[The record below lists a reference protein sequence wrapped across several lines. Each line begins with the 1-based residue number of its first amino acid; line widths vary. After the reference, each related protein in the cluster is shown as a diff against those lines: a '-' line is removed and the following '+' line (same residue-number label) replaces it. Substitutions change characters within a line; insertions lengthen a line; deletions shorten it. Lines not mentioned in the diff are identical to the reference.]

1 MGVKKILPERNSAAH
16 GVDDAVSTALEF
28 DSKIRQGRDPMS
40 SKQGRRLQV
49 LVKQNLATQLREEIL
64 AGKIAAGAKIVEG
77 TWARHFGVA
86 QSSVRE
92 ALNIL
97 IAEGFVTKGHGRS
110 ARVLNL
116 SKQDIIHLY
125 QLRGVLEGLAAR
137 LLSEQKVP
145 LMDVEA
151 ALVEIRSA
159 VEADNIRQIIESMQR
174 FHMTLLEKTGN
185 PFLVEEGRR
194 LIIPLYDFTLMRALT
209 GGLDGSPWRLNLE
222 RHQQI
227 LDAIRTGP
235 PHFAEQTVIHVM
247 DQFLKTALHVWA
259 EKMQSTPQATSTKA
273 FRTQS
278 KRNGGDTPNDLMTT
292 ELEPRPT

>member
-1 MGVKKILPERNSAAH
+1 
-16 GVDDAVSTALEF
+16 
-28 DSKIRQGRDPMS
+28 MS
-40 SKQGRRLQV
+40 SNQDRPTPV

-64 AGKIAAGAKIVEG
+64 AGKISAGAKIVEG

-125 QLRGVLEGLAAR
+125 QLRGALEGLAAR
-137 LLSEQKVP
+137 LLTEQKVP
-145 LMDVEA
+145 LTDLEA
-151 ALVEIRSA
+151 AMVEIRKT
-159 VEADNIRQIIESMQR
+159 VEADNVREIITAMQR

-194 LIIPLYDFTLMRALT
+194 LIIPLFDFTLMRALT
-209 GGLDGSPWRLNLE
+209 HGFDGSPWRQNLE
-222 RHQQI
+222 RHEQI
-227 LDAIRTGP
+227 LDAIVSGAP
-235 PHFAEQTVIHVM
+235 YFAEQTVIRVM
-247 DQFLKTALHVWA
+247 DQFLMTALHVWA
-259 EKMQSTPQATSTKA
+259 EKMQSPPQAADAKNSRARKKKTNRLDNPDKST
-273 FRTQS
+273 
-278 KRNGGDTPNDLMTT
+278 NGLDESNDLLAPQAP
-292 ELEPRPT
+292 ENHG

>member
-1 MGVKKILPERNSAAH
+1 MTVTNP
-16 GVDDAVSTALEF
+16 V
-28 DSKIRQGRDPMS
+28 S
-40 SKQGRRLQV
+40 SKQDRRTPILI
-49 LVKQNLATQLREEIL
+49 KQNLATQLREEIL
-64 AGKIAAGAKIVEG
+64 AGKITAGAKIVEG

-125 QLRGVLEGLAAR
+125 QLRGALEGLAGR

-145 LMDVEA
+145 LTDLEA
-151 ALVEIRSA
+151 AIVEIRSA
-159 VEADNIRQIIESMQR
+159 VEADNVREIITAMQR

-194 LIIPLYDFTLMRALT
+194 LIIPLFDFTLMRALT
-209 GGLDGSPWRLNLE
+209 HGFDGSPWRQNLE
-222 RHQQI
+222 RHKQI
-227 LDAIRTGP
+227 LDAIMTGP
-235 PHFAEQTVIHVM
+235 PYFAEQTVMHVM
-247 DQFLKTALHVWA
+247 EQFLKTALHVWA
-259 EKMQSTPQATSTKA
+259 EKMQGKPEAATTKNSRA
-273 FRTQS
+273 
-278 KRNGGDTPNDLMTT
+278 KRKTNGLDNSDETSGLD
-292 ELEPRPT
+292 

>member
-1 MGVKKILPERNSAAH
+1 
-16 GVDDAVSTALEF
+16 
-28 DSKIRQGRDPMS
+28 MS
-40 SKQGRRLQV
+40 SKQDQRSQV

-64 AGKIAAGAKIVEG
+64 AGKIIAGAKIVEG

-125 QLRGVLEGLAAR
+125 QLRGALEGLAAR

-145 LMDVEA
+145 LTDVEA
-151 ALVEIRSA
+151 AMVEIRIA
-159 VEADNIRQIIESMQR
+159 VESDNVREIIASMQR

-194 LIIPLYDFTLMRALT
+194 LIIPLYDFTLMRALSD
-209 GGLDGSPWRLNLE
+209 GLDGSPWKQNLE
-222 RHQQI
+222 RHKQI

-235 PHFAEQTVIHVM
+235 PYFAEQTMIHVM
-247 DQFLKTALHVWA
+247 DQFLQAALHVWA
-259 EKMQSTPQATSTKA
+259 EKMQSTPQAASTKNS
-273 FRTQS
+273 RTKR
-278 KRNGGDTPNDLMTT
+278 KRNGGDTRDNRTANKLNP
-292 ELEPRPT
+292 EA

>member
-1 MGVKKILPERNSAAH
+1 
-16 GVDDAVSTALEF
+16 VSTALEL
-28 DSKIRQGRDPMS
+28 DSKIRQGQGLMS
-40 SKQGRRLQV
+40 SKHGQRSQV

-116 SKQDIIHLY
+116 SKQDIIYLY

-145 LMDVEA
+145 LIDVEA
-151 ALVEIRSA
+151 ALLEIRSA
-159 VEADNIRQIIESMQR
+159 VQADNVRQIIESMQR

-222 RHQQI
+222 RHRQI

-235 PHFAEQTVIHVM
+235 PYFAEQTVIHVM
-247 DQFLKTALHVWA
+247 DQFLKAALHVWA
-259 EKMQSTPQATSTKA
+259 DKIQSVPPAASAKN
-273 FRTQS
+273 FRAPS
-278 KRNGGDTPNDLMTT
+278 KRNGKNAPHVPMVT
-292 ELEPRPT
+292 EPDPGSR

>member
-1 MGVKKILPERNSAAH
+1 MR
-16 GVDDAVSTALEF
+16 VSN
-28 DSKIRQGRDPMS
+28 PVS
-40 SKQGRRLQV
+40 SKQDRRTPILI
-49 LVKQNLATQLREEIL
+49 KQNLATQLREEIL
-64 AGKIAAGAKIVEG
+64 AGKITAGAKIVEG

-125 QLRGVLEGLAAR
+125 QLRGALEGLAGR

-145 LMDVEA
+145 LTDLEA
-151 ALVEIRSA
+151 AIVEIRSA
-159 VEADNIRQIIESMQR
+159 VEADNVREIITAMQR

-194 LIIPLYDFTLMRALT
+194 LIIPLFDFTLMRALT
-209 GGLDGSPWRLNLE
+209 HGFDGSPWRQNLE
-222 RHQQI
+222 RHKQI
-227 LDAIRTGP
+227 LDAITTGP
-235 PHFAEQTVIHVM
+235 PYFAEQTVVHVM

-259 EKMQSTPQATSTKA
+259 EKMQDPPEAATTKNSRA
-273 FRTQS
+273 
-278 KRNGGDTPNDLMTT
+278 KRKTNGVDNSDETSGLD
-292 ELEPRPT
+292 

>member
-1 MGVKKILPERNSAAH
+1 MPHNQ
-16 GVDDAVSTALEF
+16 
-28 DSKIRQGRDPMS
+28 DSQSQG
-40 SKQGRRLQV
+40 
-49 LVKQNLATQLREEIL
+49 LVKQNLASQLREAIL

-137 LLSEQKVP
+137 LLSEQKVS
-145 LMDVEA
+145 LVDLEA
-151 ALVEIRSA
+151 SLVEIRSA
-159 VEADNIRQIIESMQR
+159 VEADNVRQIIECMQR
-174 FHMTLLEKTGN
+174 FHMLLLKKTGN

-194 LIIPLYDFTLMRALT
+194 LIIPLYDFTLMRALN
-209 GGLDGSPWRLNLE
+209 GGFDGSPWRLNLE
-222 RHQQI
+222 RHRQI

-235 PHFAEQTVIHVM
+235 PHFAEQTVIHIM
-247 DQFLKTALHVWA
+247 ELFLKVALDVWA
-259 EKMQSTPQATSTKA
+259 EKMQNDPQTTSNKGTRA
-273 FRTQS
+273 
-278 KRNGGDTPNDLMTT
+278 RNKPNG
-292 ELEPRPT
+292 EPPQDQPERL

>member
-1 MGVKKILPERNSAAH
+1 
-16 GVDDAVSTALEF
+16 
-28 DSKIRQGRDPMS
+28 MS
-40 SKQGRRLQV
+40 SKQDQRSQI

-125 QLRGVLEGLAAR
+125 QLRGALEGLAAR
-137 LLSEQKVP
+137 LLSEQKAP

-151 ALVEIRSA
+151 AMVEIRSA
-159 VEADNIRQIIESMQR
+159 VETDDVRQIIASMQR

-209 GGLDGSPWRLNLE
+209 DGLDGSPWRQNLE
-222 RHQQI
+222 RHKQI

-235 PHFAEQTVIHVM
+235 PYFAEQTMIHVM
-247 DQFLKTALHVWA
+247 DQFLKAALHVWA
-259 EKMQSTPQATSTKA
+259 DKMQNTSQAP
-273 FRTQS
+273 S
-278 KRNGGDTPNDLMTT
+278 KKNSRAKRKKNGGDTPG
-292 ELEPRPT
+292 EPRPAELDQRPV

>member
-1 MGVKKILPERNSAAH
+1 METIVVFGEGETVT
-16 GVDDAVSTALEF
+16 VSN
-28 DSKIRQGRDPMS
+28 PMS
-40 SKQGRRLQV
+40 SKQDQRTQI

-64 AGKIAAGAKIVEG
+64 AGKITAGAKIVEG

-97 IAEGFVTKGHGRS
+97 SAEGFVTKGHGRS

-125 QLRGVLEGLAAR
+125 QVRGALEGLAAR

-145 LMDVEA
+145 LTDLDA
-151 ALVEIRSA
+151 AIVEIRKA
-159 VEADNIRQIIESMQR
+159 VEADNVREIIASMQR

-185 PFLVEEGRR
+185 PFLVEECRR

-209 GGLDGSPWRLNLE
+209 HGFGGSPWKQNLE

-227 LDAIRTGP
+227 LDAILTGP
-235 PHFAEQTVIHVM
+235 PYFAEQTVVHVM
-247 DQFLKTALHVWA
+247 DQFLKTALDVWA
-259 EKMQSTPQATSTKA
+259 EKMQSSEAATTKNSRA
-273 FRTQS
+273 KRKNNGRDNPEERTSGLDQRS
-278 KRNGGDTPNDLMTT
+278 M
-292 ELEPRPT
+292 

>member
-1 MGVKKILPERNSAAH
+1 
-16 GVDDAVSTALEF
+16 
-28 DSKIRQGRDPMS
+28 MS
-40 SKQGRRLQV
+40 SKQDQRSQIW
-49 LVKQNLATQLREEIL
+49 VKQNLAAQLREEIL

-77 TWARHFGVA
+77 TWGRHFGVA

-125 QLRGVLEGLAAR
+125 QLRGALEGLAAR

-145 LMDVEA
+145 LIEIEA
-151 ALVEIRSA
+151 AMAEMRNAVEI
-159 VEADNIRQIIESMQR
+159 DDIRKIIASMQV

-194 LIIPLYDFTLMRALT
+194 LIIPLYGFTLMRALT
-209 GGLDGSPWRLNLE
+209 VGLDGSPWRRNLE
-222 RHQQI
+222 RHGQI
-227 LDAIRTGP
+227 LEAIRTGP
-235 PHFAEQTVIHVM
+235 SHFAEQTMIHVM
-247 DQFLKTALHVWA
+247 DQFLKAALEVWA
-259 EKMQSTPQATSTKA
+259 EKMQSASRAPSTKNS
-273 FRTQS
+273 RTS
-278 KRNGGDTPNDLMTT
+278 RSSGLV
-292 ELEPRPT
+292 R

>member
-1 MGVKKILPERNSAAH
+1 
-16 GVDDAVSTALEF
+16 
-28 DSKIRQGRDPMS
+28 MS
-40 SKQGRRLQV
+40 SNHDLRSPV

-64 AGKIAAGAKIVEG
+64 AGRITAGAKIVEG

-97 IAEGFVTKGHGRS
+97 TAEGFVTKGHGRS

-137 LLSEQKVP
+137 LLSEQKAP
-145 LMDVEA
+145 LTD
-151 ALVEIRSA
+151 LVATMEEIRIA
-159 VEADNIRQIIESMQR
+159 VETDDVRLIIRSMQR
-174 FHMTLLEKTGN
+174 FHMILLEKTGN
-185 PFLVEEGRR
+185 PFLLEEGRR

-209 GGLDGSPWRLNLE
+209 DGLDGSPWRQNLE
-222 RHQQI
+222 RHKQI

-235 PHFAEQTVIHVM
+235 PHFAEQTMIQVM
-247 DQFLKTALHVWA
+247 DQFLQTGLHVWA
-259 EKMQSTPQATSTKA
+259 EKMQSTLQPTSRKISRA
-273 FRTQS
+273 
-278 KRNGGDTPNDLMTT
+278 KN
-292 ELEPRPT
+292 

>member
-1 MGVKKILPERNSAAH
+1 MSPNH
-16 GVDDAVSTALEF
+16 
-28 DSKIRQGRDPMS
+28 DSPSPG
-40 SKQGRRLQV
+40 
-49 LVKQNLATQLREEIL
+49 LVKQNLASQLREAIL

-97 IAEGFVTKGHGRS
+97 SAEGFVTKGHGRS

-137 LLSEQKVP
+137 LLSEQQVP
-145 LMDVEA
+145 LMDLEA
-151 ALVEIRSA
+151 ALLEIRSA
-159 VEADNIRQIIESMQR
+159 VEADNIRLIIECMQR
-174 FHMTLLEKTGN
+174 FHVLLLKKTGN

-194 LIIPLYDFTLMRALT
+194 LIIPLYDFTLMRALN
-209 GGLDGSPWRLNLE
+209 GGFDGSPWRLNLE

-247 DQFLKTALHVWA
+247 ELFRKVALEVWA
-259 EKMQSTPQATSTKA
+259 EKMQSEPQAAPNKNSRAKN
-273 FRTQS
+273 
-278 KRNGGDTPNDLMTT
+278 KPNG
-292 ELEPRPT
+292 EPSRDQPQNL

>member
-1 MGVKKILPERNSAAH
+1 MP
-16 GVDDAVSTALEF
+16 
-28 DSKIRQGRDPMS
+28 
-40 SKQGRRLQV
+40 SKQGPRSQV

-116 SKQDIIHLY
+116 SKQDVIHLY
-125 QLRGVLEGLAAR
+125 QLRGALEGLAAR

-145 LMDVEA
+145 LTDVEA

-159 VEADNIRQIIESMQR
+159 VEADNVRQIIESMQR
-174 FHMTLLEKTGN
+174 FHMTLLERTGN

-194 LIIPLYDFTLMRALT
+194 LIIPLYDFTLMRATT
-209 GGLDGSPWRLNLE
+209 GGLNGSPWRLNLE

-235 PHFAEQTVIHVM
+235 PYFAEQTVIHVM
-247 DQFLKTALHVWA
+247 DQFLKVALQVWA
-259 EKMQSTPQATSTKA
+259 EKIQDPQATPNKNG
-273 FRTQS
+273 RV
-278 KRNGGDTPNDLMTT
+278 KRQRDDGDIPDDPTPSGN
-292 ELEPRPT
+292 

>member
-1 MGVKKILPERNSAAH
+1 MSPKQ
-16 GVDDAVSTALEF
+16 DAQL
-28 DSKIRQGRDPMS
+28 QG
-40 SKQGRRLQV
+40 
-49 LVKQNLATQLREEIL
+49 LVKQNLATQLREAVL
-64 AGKIAAGAKIVEG
+64 SGKIAAGAKIVEG

-137 LLSEQKVP
+137 LLSEQQVP
-145 LMDVEA
+145 LMDLEA
-151 ALVEIRSA
+151 AMGEIRSA
-159 VEADNIRQIIESMQR
+159 VEADNIRQIIECMQR
-174 FHMTLLEKTGN
+174 FHMLLLKKTGN

-194 LIIPLYDFTLMRALT
+194 LIIPLYDFTLMRALN
-209 GGLDGSPWRLNLE
+209 GGFDGSPWRLNLE
-222 RHQQI
+222 RHRQI

-235 PHFAEQTVIHVM
+235 PYFAEQTVVHIM
-247 DQFLKTALHVWA
+247 ELFLKAALEVWA
-259 EKMQSTPQATSTKA
+259 EKMQSETEAAPNKNI
-273 FRTQS
+273 RV
-278 KRNGGDTPNDLMTT
+278 KKKPND
-292 ELEPRPT
+292 EPSQDQPQSL

>member
-1 MGVKKILPERNSAAH
+1 MSHKQ
-16 GVDDAVSTALEF
+16 
-28 DSKIRQGRDPMS
+28 DSQSQG
-40 SKQGRRLQV
+40 
-49 LVKQNLATQLREEIL
+49 LVKQNLASQLREAIL
-64 AGKIAAGAKIVEG
+64 AGKIASGAKIVEG

-137 LLSEQKVP
+137 LLSEQKVS
-145 LMDVEA
+145 LVDLEA
-151 ALVEIRSA
+151 SLVEIRSA
-159 VEADNIRQIIESMQR
+159 VEADNVRQIIECMQR
-174 FHMTLLEKTGN
+174 FHMLLLKKTGN

-194 LIIPLYDFTLMRALT
+194 LIIPLYDFTLMRALN
-209 GGLDGSPWRLNLE
+209 GGFDGSPWRLNLE
-222 RHQQI
+222 RHRQI

-235 PHFAEQTVIHVM
+235 PHFAEQTVIHIM
-247 DQFLKTALHVWA
+247 ELFLKVALDVWA
-259 EKMQSTPQATSTKA
+259 EKMQNDPQTTSNKGTRA
-273 FRTQS
+273 
-278 KRNGGDTPNDLMTT
+278 RNKPNG
-292 ELEPRPT
+292 EPPQDQPERL

>member
-1 MGVKKILPERNSAAH
+1 V
-16 GVDDAVSTALEF
+16 
-28 DSKIRQGRDPMS
+28 S
-40 SKQGRRLQV
+40 SKQDRRTPILI
-49 LVKQNLATQLREEIL
+49 KQNLATQLREEIL
-64 AGKIAAGAKIVEG
+64 AGKITAGAKIVEG

-125 QLRGVLEGLAAR
+125 QLRGALEGLAGR
-137 LLSEQKVP
+137 LLSGKKVP
-145 LMDVEA
+145 LTDLEA
-151 ALVEIRSA
+151 AIVEIRSA
-159 VEADNIRQIIESMQR
+159 VEADNVRGIITAMQR

-194 LIIPLYDFTLMRALT
+194 LIIPLFDFTLMRALT
-209 GGLDGSPWRLNLE
+209 HGFDGSPWRQNLE

-227 LDAIRTGP
+227 LDAILTGP
-235 PHFAEQTVIHVM
+235 PYFAEQTVMQVM

-259 EKMQSTPQATSTKA
+259 EKMQGPPEGSDHEELTCRKE
-273 FRTQS
+273 
-278 KRNGGDTPNDLMTT
+278 KLMT
-292 ELEPRPT
+292 

>member
-1 MGVKKILPERNSAAH
+1 MSPKQ
-16 GVDDAVSTALEF
+16 
-28 DSKIRQGRDPMS
+28 DSQLQG
-40 SKQGRRLQV
+40 
-49 LVKQNLATQLREEIL
+49 LVKQNLATQLREAIL

-137 LLSEQKVP
+137 LLSEQQVP
-145 LMDVEA
+145 LMDFEA

-159 VEADNIRQIIESMQR
+159 VEADNVRQIIECMQH
-174 FHMTLLEKTGN
+174 FHVLLLKKTGN

-194 LIIPLYDFTLMRALT
+194 LIIPLYDFTLMRALN
-209 GGLDGSPWRLNLE
+209 GGFDGSPWRLNLE
-222 RHQQI
+222 RHRQI

-235 PHFAEQTVIHVM
+235 PHFAEQTVINIM
-247 DQFLKTALHVWA
+247 EQFLNVALDVWA
-259 EKMQSTPQATSTKA
+259 EKMQSEPQAISNKGSRAKNKTNGEPSQDQP
-273 FRTQS
+273 QS
-278 KRNGGDTPNDLMTT
+278 L
-292 ELEPRPT
+292 

>member
-1 MGVKKILPERNSAAH
+1 MVKVGKGNS
-16 GVDDAVSTALEF
+16 
-28 DSKIRQGRDPMS
+28 MS
-40 SKQGRRLQV
+40 SNQDQRTQV

-64 AGKIAAGAKIVEG
+64 AGKITAGAKIVEG

-125 QLRGVLEGLAAR
+125 HVRGALEGLAAR

-145 LMDVEA
+145 LTDLEA
-151 ALVEIRSA
+151 AIAEIRRA
-159 VEADNIRQIIESMQR
+159 VEADNVREIITSMQR

-194 LIIPLYDFTLMRALT
+194 LIIPLFDFTLMRALT
-209 GGLDGSPWRLNLE
+209 HGFGGSPWKQNLE
-222 RHQQI
+222 RHKQI
-227 LDAIRTGP
+227 LDAILTGP
-235 PHFAEQTVIHVM
+235 PYFAEQTVIHVM

-259 EKMQSTPQATSTKA
+259 EKMQSPTPAPASMNSRAKRKSNGRDNPEE
-273 FRTQS
+273 RT
-278 KRNGGDTPNDLMTT
+278 G
-292 ELEPRPT
+292 ELDQGPM

>member
-1 MGVKKILPERNSAAH
+1 
-16 GVDDAVSTALEF
+16 
-28 DSKIRQGRDPMS
+28 MS
-40 SKQGRRLQV
+40 SNQDRRTPV

-64 AGKIAAGAKIVEG
+64 AGKISAGAKIVEG

-125 QLRGVLEGLAAR
+125 QLRGALEGLAAR

-145 LMDVEA
+145 LTDLEA
-151 ALVEIRSA
+151 AMVEIRKA
-159 VEADNIRQIIESMQR
+159 VEADNVREIITAMQR

-194 LIIPLYDFTLMRALT
+194 LIIPLFDFTLMRALT
-209 GGLDGSPWRLNLE
+209 HGFDGSPWRQNLE
-222 RHQQI
+222 RHKQI
-227 LDAIRTGP
+227 LDAIVSGP
-235 PHFAEQTVIHVM
+235 PYFAEQTVIHVM
-247 DQFLKTALHVWA
+247 DQFLMTALHVWA
-259 EKMQSTPQATSTKA
+259 EKMQSPPQAADTKNSRARKKTNGLDNPDKST
-273 FRTQS
+273 
-278 KRNGGDTPNDLMTT
+278 NGLDESTDPLA
-292 ELEPRPT
+292 PRAPENHG

>member
-1 MGVKKILPERNSAAH
+1 LELSIVFGEGETVK
-16 GVDDAVSTALEF
+16 VSN
-28 DSKIRQGRDPMS
+28 PMS
-40 SKQGRRLQV
+40 SKQDQRTQM

-64 AGKIAAGAKIVEG
+64 AGNIAAGAKIVEG

-97 IAEGFVTKGHGRS
+97 ATEGFVTKGHGRS

-125 QLRGVLEGLAAR
+125 QLRGALEGLAAR

-145 LMDVEA
+145 LTDLDA
-151 ALVEIRSA
+151 AIVEIREA
-159 VEADNIRQIIESMQR
+159 VEAGNVREIITSMQR
-174 FHMTLLEKTGN
+174 FHITLLEKTGN

-209 GGLDGSPWRLNLE
+209 HGFSGSPWKQNLE
-222 RHQQI
+222 RHKQI
-227 LDAIRTGP
+227 IDAILTGSTY
-235 PHFAEQTVIHVM
+235 FAEQTVVHIM
-247 DQFLKTALHVWA
+247 DQFLKTALDVWA
-259 EKMQSTPQATSTKA
+259 EKMQSTQTATTKNS
-273 FRTQS
+273 RT
-278 KRNGGDTPNDLMTT
+278 KRKSNGRDNPEERTNGLGQ
-292 ELEPRPT
+292 EPM

>member
-1 MGVKKILPERNSAAH
+1 MPHNQ
-16 GVDDAVSTALEF
+16 
-28 DSKIRQGRDPMS
+28 DSQSQG
-40 SKQGRRLQV
+40 
-49 LVKQNLATQLREEIL
+49 LVKQNLASQLREAIL
-64 AGKIAAGAKIVEG
+64 AGKIASGAKIVEG

-137 LLSEQKVP
+137 LLSEQKVS
-145 LMDVEA
+145 LVDLEA
-151 ALVEIRSA
+151 SLVEIRSA
-159 VEADNIRQIIESMQR
+159 VEADNVRQIIECMQR
-174 FHMTLLEKTGN
+174 FHMLLLKKTGN

-194 LIIPLYDFTLMRALT
+194 LIIPLYDFTLMRALN
-209 GGLDGSPWRLNLE
+209 GGFDGSPWRLNLE
-222 RHQQI
+222 RHRQI

-235 PHFAEQTVIHVM
+235 PHFAEQTVIHIM
-247 DQFLKTALHVWA
+247 ELFLKVALDVWA
-259 EKMQSTPQATSTKA
+259 EKMQNDPQTTSNKGTRA
-273 FRTQS
+273 
-278 KRNGGDTPNDLMTT
+278 RNKPNG
-292 ELEPRPT
+292 EPPQDQPERL

>member
-1 MGVKKILPERNSAAH
+1 MPLKEG
-16 GVDDAVSTALEF
+16 T
-28 DSKIRQGRDPMS
+28 
-40 SKQGRRLQV
+40 RLQV

-64 AGKIAAGAKIVEG
+64 AGRIAAGAKIVEA

-116 SKQDIIHLY
+116 SKQDIVHLY
-125 QLRGVLEGLAAR
+125 QLRGALEGLAAR

-145 LMDVEA
+145 LTDLEE
-151 ALVEIRSA
+151 ALVDIRRA
-159 VEADNIRQIIESMQR
+159 VEAGDVRPIIECMQR
-174 FHMTLLEKTGN
+174 FHMTFLEKTSN

-209 GGLDGSPWRLNLE
+209 GGMDGSPWRTNLE
-222 RHQQI
+222 RHMQN

-235 PHFAEQTVIHVM
+235 PYYAEQTVIHVM
-247 DQFLKTALHVWA
+247 DQFVKTALHVWA
-259 EKMQSTPQATSTKA
+259 EKI
-273 FRTQS
+273 
-278 KRNGGDTPNDLMTT
+278 
-292 ELEPRPT
+292 